1 MVTGGATPGTAQLA
15 ATASSRGTRE
25 PRSQTTSSPLAVST
39 AVISSRRS
47 GQSGAGRRARMTSSR
62 SASGTVGADSAIAPT
77 RARSSRGSWAPSA
90 SAAKAL
96 ATFSTSK
103 STARSL
109 EASGGS
115 SCAAS
120 RRSRPTPLESWAAT
134 TDPAEVPTS
143 RSAAPTGTPSASRAC
158 STPSSQATPV
168 TPPPPR
174 TNARVTICRPAPWPR
189 PSSWRQCFR
198 PGEPT
203 VKAGLAGG
211 SARGRRAPG
220 SSRAPPTAGAGA
232 GARRPSLEELGA
244 QPVLVDAE
252 LAGQPAGVA
261 PEPRLLAEP
270 LQGGGPGGGCRPVR
284 VEQVAE
290 GDAERAG
297 EPSQGREG
305 GVAAPVLEVGDVGH
319 RQAGFQRDR
328 GDRAAEQGPAVRR
341 ARPGARPGPG
351 RACRRPG
358 VGFLVAVQTLV
369 QRRTPDPLVGR
380 VSAAFL
386 TAQTTA
392 TVAGA
397 ALAAALGQH
406 AGLPVTLNLA
416 SAAVLVA
423 AAAALRL
430 LPASSLVQDRGSGIR
445 SFYGGGEHGAGPG
458 GVAAGDRRAG
468 CVPGARDRCG
478 RTH

>member
-174 TNARVTICRPAPWPR
+174 L
-189 PSSWRQCFR
+189 SWRQCFR

-319 RQAGFQRDR
+319 RQ
-328 GDRAAEQGPAVRR
+328 
-341 ARPGARPGPG
+341 
-351 RACRRPG
+351 
-358 VGFLVAVQTLV
+358 T
-369 QRRTPDPLVGR
+369 
-380 VSAAFL
+380 AAFL

-397 ALAAALGQH
+397 ALAAVLGQH

-416 SAAVLVA
+416 SAGVLVA

-430 LPASSLVQDRGSGIR
+430 LPASTLVQDRGSGIR
-445 SFYGGGEHGAGPG
+445 SLYGGGEHAAGPG